1 MIITYY
7 VFPLPTRRCSNY
19 CSQMAHQ
26 SVQGSTLIM
35 PVKLG
40 RDWRMVKLNVQPWP
54 HLVTKLQKLC
64 HLTSSRWAVLCKLT
78 MFTLNRHDGL
88 TVILTTFEADR
99 LATPYDD
106 NSKTMPF
113 EMVQGL

>member
-1 MIITYY
+1 
-7 VFPLPTRRCSNY
+7 
-19 CSQMAHQ
+19 
-26 SVQGSTLIM
+26 
-35 PVKLG
+35 
-40 RDWRMVKLNVQPWP
+40 MVKLNVQPWP
-54 HLVTKLQKLC
+54 HLFTKLQKLC
-64 HLTSSRWAVLCKLT
+64 HLTSLRCAVLCKLT

-113 EMVQGL
+113 EMVQVCS

>member
-1 MIITYY
+1 MQPNGTSI
-7 VFPLPTRRCSNY
+7 CSGLDSHHAREAWERLANG
-19 CSQMAHQ
+19 QAQRAAMATPFHE
-26 SVQGSTLIM
+26 
-35 PVKLG
+35 
-40 RDWRMVKLNVQPWP
+40 
-54 HLVTKLQKLC
+54 KLC